1 VTTKMVRRKGAVHVT
16 YVESDSELG
25 LHYQLAQLP
34 SGHLACACTSWV
46 FNKEQPKTCKHIA
59 AYRASNGA
67 AVHKQKLPALH
78 GPGKPVA
85 RVVET
90 FTFTRGITFED
101 DVPVGRIP

>member
-1 VTTKMVRRKGAVHVT
+1 MTTKMVRRKGAVHVT

-59 AYRASNGA
+59 AYRALNGA
-67 AVHKQKLPALH
+67 ATVRQRQRVTEKAQV
-78 GPGKPVA
+78 PVE
-85 RVVET
+85 RVET